1 MMSVLSDV
9 SLRRA
14 GFDTDLRDRIAAAWR
29 AEDYTTAGN
38 LIPDELLDAF
48 MLCGTR
54 EEVAAGAMAYHARA
68 GLGLPLLQ
76 PVLQEDRQIDELIAA
91 AALYAD
97 LPEPAGSL
105 AADHPVAVGAGRT
118 AADGADAPSLAG
130 DRRLGTRDRARRR
143 AGAVWEILRPFAFT
157 ASAIPVIA
165 GGALAWVD
173 GFFAWAPFLAAL
185 AGAVLL
191 HAGTNIVNEVY
202 DVRKGIDSITSPRAS
217 HAIVKGRMTE
227 RSALLTAG
235 IALRPGDRVRR
246 RAHVH
251 ARPGDHRARAA
262 SGSSL
267 GWGYTAP
274 PLEYKNRALGVPIVF
289 VLMGPLMVVGGYF
302 AASGDWS
309 STAFWLS
316 VPIGLPDG
324 RDPARQRVARHPR
337 GHARRA
343 SRRCPRGSAGAG
355 RTTATWRSS
364 SARTWSS
371 P

>member
-9 SLRRA
+9 SLQRA
-14 GFDTDLRDRIAAAWR
+14 GFDRELRDRIAAAWR

-91 AALYAD
+91 AALYAE
-97 LPEPAGSL
+97 LPEPAGSV
-105 AADHPVAVGAGRT
+105 AAAAPVAVAGAG
-118 AADGADAPSLAG
+118 AAHGRDAPSLAD
-130 DRRLGTRDRARRR
+130 DRRLGTGDRLR
-143 AGAVWEILRPFAFT
+143 AGARAPLWEILRPFAFT

-173 GFFAWAPFLAAL
+173 GAFAWAPFLAAL

-202 DVRKGIDSITSPRAS
+202 DVRKGVDSITSPRAS

-227 RSALLTAG
+227 RAALLTAG
-235 IALRPGDRVRR
+235 DRLRPRDRVRR
-246 RAHVH
+246 RAHRACA
-251 ARPGDHRARAA
+251 ARRSSC
-262 SGSSL
+262 SGSS
-267 GWGYTAP
+267 G
-274 PLEYKNRALGVPIVF
+274 
-289 VLMGPLMVVGGYF
+289 
-302 AASGDWS
+302 S
-309 STAFWLS
+309 
-316 VPIGLPDG
+316 
-324 RDPARQRVARHPR
+324 
-337 GHARRA
+337 
-343 SRRCPRGSAGAG
+343 CSAGAT
-355 RTTATWRSS
+355 RRRRSS
-364 SARTWSS
+364 TRTAPSACRSCS
-371 P
+371 C